1 MSPSSPRTVI
11 AASASYLPTRVVPN
25 AAFLDGQLLDGA
37 GRPFAK
43 SNQEIVAQLEA
54 ITGIRERRYVED
66 DQVTSDIALAAARAA
81 LERAGTDPESL
92 DLLIVAHNFGDVA
105 ADNRRSDFVPSLAA
119 RVKHG
124 LAIENPWSVAFDL
137 AFGCPGW
144 LQGVLLAHDAI
155 RLGEARRALVIGAE
169 TLSRISD
176 PHDRDGMIYADGA
189 GATLLEARA
198 GNGAAPVGILASA
211 TRSDTRHHAR
221 LLWMGESHD
230 RGRAGRE
237 LFLKMEGRKLY
248 KYACQVVPEV
258 VLRALERAG
267 ATLADVSKILIHQAN
282 AKMDE
287 AIVRRLF
294 ELSGRSGVPTEEIE
308 RLVPMSISWLGNSSV
323 ATIPTLLDLLERG
336 EIEGHAI
343 APGDLLVF
351 ASVGAGMNANAM
363 VYRVPPAAGE

>member
-1 MSPSSPRTVI
+1 MPLPPRTVI
-11 AASASYLPTRVVPN
+11 AANASYVPTRVVPN
-25 AAFLDGQLLDGA
+25 SAFLDRPLLDA
-37 GRPFAK
+37 DGRAFAK
-43 SNQEIVAQLEA
+43 SNAEIVAQLEA

-81 LERAGTDPESL
+81 LERSGVDPESL
-92 DLLIVAHNFGDVA
+92 DRIIVAHNFGDVA

-124 LAIENPWSVAFDL
+124 LGIENPWSVAFDV

-144 LQGVLLAHDAI
+144 LQGVLIAHDAI

-176 PHDRDGMIYADGA
+176 PSDRDGMIYSDGA
-189 GATLLEARA
+189 GATILEARD
-198 GNGAAPVGILASA
+198 GGGAPVGILASA
-211 TRSDTRHHAR
+211 TRSDARDHAH

-230 RGRAGRE
+230 RERPGRE

-248 KYACQVVPEV
+248 KYACQAVPEV
-258 VLRALERAG
+258 VMRALDRAG
-267 ATLADVSKILIHQAN
+267 ASLGQVSKILIHQAN

-287 AIVRRLF
+287 AIVRRVF
-294 ELSGRSGVPTEEIE
+294 ELSGRDGVTVDEIE
-308 RLVPMSISWLGNSSV
+308 RLVPMTISWLGNSSV

-336 EIEGHAI
+336 EVEGHAVG
-343 APGDLLVF
+343 PGDLLVF

-363 VYRVPPAAGE
+363 VYRVPPAPGR

>member
-1 MSPSSPRTVI
+1 MPSPPRTVF
-11 AASASYLPTRVVPN
+11 AATASYVPTRVVPN
-25 AAFLDGQLLDGA
+25 SDFLDRSLLDSA

-43 SNQEIVAQLEA
+43 SNAEVVAQLEA

-66 DQVTSDIALAAARAA
+66 DQVASDIALAAARTA
-81 LERAGTDPESL
+81 LDRSGVDPESL
-92 DLLIVAHNFGDVA
+92 DRIIVAHNFGDVA

-119 RVKHG
+119 RVKQG
-124 LAIENPWSVAFDL
+124 LGIENPWSVAFDV

-144 LQGVLLAHDAI
+144 LQGVLIAHDAI

-176 PHDRDGMIYADGA
+176 PHDRDGMIYSDGA
-189 GATLLEARA
+189 GATILEARA
-198 GNGAAPVGILASA
+198 DDGGAPLGILASA
-211 TRSDTRHHAR
+211 TRSDARHHAR

-230 RGRAGRE
+230 AERPGRE

-267 ATLADVSKILIHQAN
+267 ARLGEVSQILIHQAN

-287 AIVRRLF
+287 AIVRRVF
-294 ELSGRSGVPTEEIE
+294 ELDGREDVTTEEIE
-308 RLVPMSISWLGNSSV
+308 RLVPMTISWLGNSSV

-336 EIEGHAI
+336 EIEGHAV

-351 ASVGAGMNANAM
+351 ASVGAGMNSNAM
-363 VYRVPPAAGE
+363 VYRVPPRGR